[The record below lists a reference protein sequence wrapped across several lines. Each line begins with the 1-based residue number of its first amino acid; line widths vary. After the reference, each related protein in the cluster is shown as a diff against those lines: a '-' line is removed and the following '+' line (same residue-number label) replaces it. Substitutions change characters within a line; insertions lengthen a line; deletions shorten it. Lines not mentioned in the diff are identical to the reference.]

1 MLQAFAVDGC
11 AFMLIGD
18 PEGVRV
24 LLTSM
29 PSLLIQFVYLQV
41 LDLLSTL
48 AFLVVGVSEL
58 NPCIRWLMLAAGSPL
73 GGLAAAK
80 VLALWLAWHCWR
92 GKRKKL
98 LERAN
103 VFYAVLVAWNL
114 AAFLLGAAGPTVT
127 G

>member
-1 MLQAFAVDGC
+1 
-11 AFMLIGD
+11 
-18 PEGVRV
+18 
-24 LLTSM
+24 M
-29 PSLLIQFVYLQV
+29 PSLLIQFAYLQV

-48 AFLVVGVSEL
+48 AFLVAGVSEL

-73 GGLAAAK
+73 GGLVAAK
-80 VLALWLAWHCWR
+80 LLASWLAWHCWR
-92 GKRKKL
+92 GKRRRL

-114 AAFLLGAAGPTVT
+114 VAFLLGAAGPALN